1 MTEKPI
7 EKAQFHGIIKEDKV
21 IISDSEGI
29 DEFFRN
35 SYIGNL
41 EQTEKGQETLVL
53 DPIEVLLLIE
63 RNRLL
68 IWENNNKNQ
77 EQFNFEKLLE
87 YFIQYDNRLWHKYII
102 YMDLRKRGYIVRP
115 GYGEGIEFRVFK
127 RGANFEEDAAKYLIY
142 PIYEGSPIELRD
154 LDKISRVAMSSRK
167 DLIVATVDRLSK
179 TIYYSVKKFQLMNI
193 EKESD

>member
-7 EKAQFHGIIKEDKV
+7 EKAQFEGIIKEDKV

-41 EQTEKGQETLVL
+41 EQTEEGQETLVL

-77 EQFNFEKLLE
+77 EQYNFEKLLE
-87 YFIQYDNRLWHKYII
+87 YFIQYDNRLWQKYRTSITPVSKPPI
-102 YMDLRKRGYIVRP
+102 SSLQSVVIHRSWPTPSCRFYRNYTHQQPAWDTDT
-115 GYGEGIEFRVFK
+115 
-127 RGANFEEDAAKYLIY
+127 ANEAKNYRCFS
-142 PIYEGSPIELRD
+142 G
-154 LDKISRVAMSSRK
+154 
-167 DLIVATVDRLSK
+167 
-179 TIYYSVKKFQLMNI
+179 
-193 EKESD
+193 